1 MPAIHPTETLLV
13 TTTQFTYHYAL
24 YGLRIASNRP
34 RTDDR
39 TDDRTVDPA
48 APRKTPSHEQPVD
61 MTVDFVGDRPHL
73 TAQADMDW
81 SILRTRI
88 AADATMQISVATT
101 PRGLAHRLCLR
112 NDLEYLAVTALPD
125 AQGKPSRVE
134 VHWHNTQQSADEHGY
149 NMASWVFDVAL
160 SYMMRLRIP
169 ANLHGGAVGMA
180 GKAVAFVGEKGMG
193 KSTLTAALIGA
204 GYPMLTDDHVALW
217 PRDHQGGNQR
227 GSGFWVEPGAP
238 RLRLWPASLPVLAM
252 QHDEA
257 EDLPSVYTFIEKR
270 IKHLRLPTAAQP
282 GEFQPEALPLGAI
295 YLLQPRDPARAAPA
309 IEPLPAKAALHE
321 LWTRRYSPISV
332 SPEHAAAELAVL
344 AQVAQQTR
352 ICYLHRPDGLETLPQ
367 VIAAMRA
374 DVGAP
379 VDS

>member
-1 MPAIHPTETLLV
+1 MPSIDSRETLLV
-13 TTTQFTYHYAL
+13 TTQFAYRYAL

-34 RTDDR
+34 RGD
-39 TDDRTVDPA
+39 DPA
-48 APRKTPSHEQPVD
+48 TPCYTPLQAQPVD
-61 MTVDFVGDRPHL
+61 MTVDFVGEMPHF
-73 TAQADMDW
+73 TAQADLDW
-81 SILRTRI
+81 SMLRERLNP
-88 AADATMQISVATT
+88 DATVQVLVAPT

-112 NDLEYLAVTALPD
+112 NGPEYLAVTALPD
-125 AQGKPSRVE
+125 AQGQPSRVE
-134 VHWHNTQQSADEHGY
+134 VHWHNTQHSADEHGY

-169 ANLHGGAVGMA
+169 ANLHGGAVAMA
-180 GKAVAFVGEKGMG
+180 GKAVVFVGEKGMG

-217 PRDHQGGNQR
+217 PRDNPRGNSHGNSHGG
-227 GSGFWVEPGAP
+227 GFWVEPGAP

-252 QHDEA
+252 QHNEV

-270 IKHLRLPTAAQP
+270 IKQLRLPTATQP
-282 GEFQPEALPLGAI
+282 GEFQPKALPLGAI

-309 IEPLPAKAALHE
+309 IEPLPAKAALQE
-321 LWTRRYSPISV
+321 LWARRYSTVLV
-332 SPEHAAAELAVL
+332 SPEQAAAELAML

-367 VIAAMRA
+367 VIAAMHA
-374 DVGAP
+374 DMGASID
-379 VDS
+379 V